1 MIELSVNGKACRVED
16 EPTALLLDVLRN
28 RLELTGA
35 RFGCGAGECGACS
48 VLVDGRDTHSCM
60 TEIGNLVG
68 KSIVTL
74 EGIGTPERPHALQT
88 AFLELQAAQCGY
100 CLAGIIVAA
109 KALLD
114 RNPKPSRSDVVEAL
128 NSHLCR
134 CGVHQ
139 RIVDAVLLAAAHLR
153 EPGR

>member
-1 MIELSVNGKACRVED
+1 MIELSVNGKAYRVED

-28 RLELTGA
+28 RLGLTGA

-48 VLVDGRDTHSCM
+48 VLVDGRDTHACM

-68 KSIVTL
+68 QSIVTL
-74 EGIGTPERPHALQT
+74 EGIGTPEKPHALQT
-88 AFLELQAAQCGY
+88 AFLELQAGQCGY
-100 CLAGIIVAA
+100 CLAGIILAA

-114 RNPKPSRSDVVEAL
+114 RNANPSRADVVEAL

-139 RIVDAVLLAAAHLR
+139 RIVDAVLLAAER
-153 EPGR
+153 EREAGR